1 MAANARGQTILAWTE
16 GMGWQ
21 KGGSVSWQVFDENGK
36 PIGEIGRARGVP
48 TWSLVAVFASPDGSF
63 TVVY

>member
-1 MAANARGQTILAWTE
+1 LAWTE

-21 KGGSVSWQVFDENGK
+21 KGGSVAWQIFDMVGK
-36 PIGEIGRARGVP
+36 PKGEIGRARGVP
-48 TWSLVAVFASPDGSF
+48 VWSLVAVFARPDGGF